1 MDARLSLKD
10 SLWSN
15 LDVQVIINAG
25 GIAIADEAIRSL
37 IISHE
42 LSGTEKFVFINHIDC
57 GMLTFKNENFKKF
70 QKKHSTTASTIKFH
84 AFSNLEQNVKDQIE
98 KEHHHIIQISIYDY
112 ICI

>member
-42 LSGTEKFVFINHIDC
+42 LSRTEKF
-57 GMLTFKNENFKKF
+57 
-70 QKKHSTTASTIKFH
+70 
-84 AFSNLEQNVKDQIE
+84 
-98 KEHHHIIQISIYDY
+98 DY
-112 ICI
+112 KPY